1 MIRDLAGLASRPFDL
16 VVIGGGIYGICA
28 AREAARRGLAV
39 CLLDRGD
46 FVGETSSNSLR
57 IIHGGLRYLQ
67 HADLGRMRASIEE
80 RRLLQRLA
88 PALVRPLAC
97 VMPTYGHGLM
107 GKEALRVALAM
118 NDLVGFDRNA
128 GLPPESRLPR
138 GRVIDR
144 RALLDIAPG
153 VLREGLTGGAVWY
166 DCQATSTERLAFAFL
181 RSATDAG
188 AACANHAEV
197 TGFLQAGGRIAGV
210 EVTDRLSGEGFEIR
224 SRAVLNA
231 AGPWVDAV
239 LDRLPTPP
247 PHQFIASKAF
257 NVLVRRQLFPRHAV
271 GLAGRR
277 RFRDEHAIVQKGAQ
291 LFFVVPWRGCSMI
304 GTRHLP
310 CPVHGDDQITKTDVE
325 AFLGEVNGAYP
336 EARLSLDDVL
346 AVYSGLLPEAGVTR
360 GPSVQLLKHP
370 TFRDHA
376 RDGHPGLFSVTGV
389 KWTTARAVAGR
400 TIDGIATASGWG
412 PTGPGAELTAL
423 PGAASGERSPEL
435 AAYVA
440 RDPALGLPI
449 AAGFSV
455 AGADVLYGIREQ
467 MARRLGD
474 VVFRRTELAADGHP
488 GSAGLEACAD
498 LMAGEL
504 GWSAARRSAELEL
517 VEAVF
522 HRRHSRPGSIRPP
535 VLGVPRA

>member
-1 MIRDLAGLASRPFDL
+1 MTRDLAGLASRPFDL

-28 AREAARRGLAV
+28 AREAARRGLGV

-67 HADLGRMRASIEE
+67 HGDLGRMRASIAE

-107 GKEALRVALAM
+107 GKEALRIALAL
-118 NDLVGFDRNA
+118 NDLVGVDRNT
-128 GLPPESRLPR
+128 GLPPESRLPN
-138 GRVIDR
+138 GRVIGR
-144 RALLDIAPG
+144 SALLDIAPA
-153 VLREGLTGGAVWY
+153 VPQEGLTGGALWY

-181 RSATDAG
+181 RSGADAG
-188 AACANHAEV
+188 VACANHAEV
-197 TGFLQAGGRIAGV
+197 TGFFQAGDRIAGV
-210 EVTDRLSGEGFEIR
+210 RVTDRLSGEAFEVR

-247 PHQFIASKAF
+247 RRRFHPSRAF

-271 GLAGRR
+271 GLAGRSS
-277 RFRDEHAIVQKGAQ
+277 FRDEHALVHKGAQ
-291 LFFVVPWRGCSMI
+291 LFFVVPWRGFSII
-304 GTRHLP
+304 GTRHLR
-310 CPVHGDDQITKTDVE
+310 CPADSADRITQSDLET
-325 AFLGEVNGAYP
+325 FLGEVNAAYP
-336 EARLSLDDVL
+336 DARLSLDDVL
-346 AVYSGLLPEAGVTR
+346 AVYSGLLPETDTPR
-360 GPSVQLLKHP
+360 GANVQLLKHP

-376 RDGHPGLFSVTGV
+376 RDGRPGLFSVVGV
-389 KWTTARAVAGR
+389 KWTTARHVAVQAIDLVVAG
-400 TIDGIATASGWG
+400 SGWKHSEAAVEAA
-412 PTGPGAELTAL
+412 PL
-423 PGAASGERSPEL
+423 PGAAARDRSPEL
-435 AAYVA
+435 APYVA

-449 AAGFSV
+449 T
-455 AGADVLYGIREQ
+455 AGASVTGAEVVYGIRHQ
-467 MARRLGD
+467 MAQRLAD

-488 GSAGLEACAD
+488 GSAVLDACAD

-504 GWSAARRSAELEL
+504 AWSSGRRSAELEL
-517 VEAVF
+517 VEAAF
-522 HRRHSRPGSIRPP
+522 QRQHSRPGLAHPS
-535 VLGVPRA
+535 VAGAPRA